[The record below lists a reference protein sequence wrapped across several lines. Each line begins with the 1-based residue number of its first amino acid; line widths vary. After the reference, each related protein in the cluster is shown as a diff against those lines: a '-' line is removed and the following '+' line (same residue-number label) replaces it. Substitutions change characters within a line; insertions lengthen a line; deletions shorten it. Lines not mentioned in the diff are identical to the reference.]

1 MIKSVFLCQSDLPYE
16 GKKRCCEVDCSV
28 IVYWLV
34 HPDQFLEGQAVRT
47 LASKAERRINVLQHV
62 IHLRVVNTPS
72 ETRIKISR
80 CQSSDKYLLA
90 QKF

>member
-1 MIKSVFLCQSDLPYE
+1 MYLICIFSSQSDLAYE

-47 LASKAERRINVLQHV
+47 LASKAKRRINVLQHV
-62 IHLRVVNTPS
+62 IHLRVVNTAS
-72 ETRIKISR
+72 EKKRM
-80 CQSSDKYLLA
+80 SSSL
-90 QKF
+90 